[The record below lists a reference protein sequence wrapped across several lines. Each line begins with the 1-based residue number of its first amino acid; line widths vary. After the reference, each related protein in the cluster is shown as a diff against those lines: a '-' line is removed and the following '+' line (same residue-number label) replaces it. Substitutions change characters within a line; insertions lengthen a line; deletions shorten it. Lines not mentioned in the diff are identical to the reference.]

1 MSDDR
6 TESGALGDGGLIDVT
21 GFEHRLKRRDRIDD
35 ETLGKA
41 LDHILAVSDNNAGL
55 HGFNN
60 II

>member
-6 TESGALGDGGLIDVT
+6 TENGALGDGGLIDVT
-21 GFEHRLKRRDRIDD
+21 GFSIDELTAIDD
-35 ETLGKA
+35 ETLGQA
-41 LDHILAVSDNNAGL
+41 LDHILAVGDNNAGL